1 MKPKLPVY
9 FIFITTVLD
18 SMGIGIIMPVM
29 PDLLQEVGNF
39 NLSDAARWGG
49 WLTVVFAI
57 NQFLFAPAL
66 GGLSDAYGRRPVLL
80 ASLLVMT
87 IDYLVLVF
95 AQSMWVLFL
104 ARIVGGITA
113 ATQSTAAAYMADI
126 SSGEDK
132 AKNFGLLG
140 AAFGVGFILG
150 PLVGGLLAEYGSRA
164 PFLAAATL
172 AFLNMLFGYFVLPE
186 TITESKRRPFDWQRA
201 NPFGAFKQMQ
211 KLPQMLPLLA
221 VFLLL
226 SIAFFVY
233 PAIWAYFGRAQ
244 FGWDANL
251 VGITLASYGL
261 GVVII
266 QGGLIRPILSRFGE
280 RTTAITGMCVHL
292 LSFLAYPFMTQTWHV
307 FAFLP
312 LSVFS
317 ALAMPALQGIMS
329 NSVPKNAQGEL
340 QGAMSS
346 LTALATIISPLVMT
360 QVFSFF
366 TNDTA
371 PVYLPSAPFLLSAI
385 AVVVAIAIMRKQ
397 NANSVRQPYAETD
410 NT

>member
-1 MKPKLPVY
+1 MNKKLPVY

-29 PDLLQEVGNF
+29 PDLIQEVGHY
-39 NLSDAARWGG
+39 NLSDAAKWGG

-57 NQFLFAPAL
+57 NQFLFAPTL

-80 ASLLVMT
+80 ISLLVMT

-95 AQSMWVLFL
+95 AQSMWVLFV

-113 ATQSTAAAYMADI
+113 ATQSTASAYMADI
-126 SSGEDK
+126 SADEDK
-132 AKNFGLLG
+132 AKNFGILG

-150 PLVGGLLAEYGSRA
+150 PLLGGLLAEYGSRA
-164 PFLAAATL
+164 PFLAAAL
-172 AFLNMLFGYFVLPE
+172 SAFLNMLFGYFVLPE
-186 TITESKRRPFDWQRA
+186 TVTATIRRPFKWQRA
-201 NPFGAFKQMQ
+201 NPFGTFRQMQ
-211 KLPQMLPLLA
+211 KLPGLLPLLS

-244 FGWDANL
+244 FSWDAGM
-251 VGITLASYGL
+251 VGVTLACYGL
-261 GVVII
+261 GVIII
-266 QGGLIRPILSRFGE
+266 QGGLIRPILRKLGE
-280 RTTAITGMCVHL
+280 RTTAITGMCIHL
-292 LSFLAYPFMTQTWHV
+292 LSFLVYPFMTETWHV

-312 LSVFS
+312 ISVFS

-329 NSVPKNAQGEL
+329 NSVPRDAQGEL
-340 QGAMSS
+340 QGAMGS

-360 QVFSFF
+360 QAFSFF
-366 TNDTA
+366 TNEQT
-371 PVYLPSAPFLLSAI
+371 PVYLPSAPFMLSAV
-385 AVVVAIAIMRKQ
+385 AVIVAIIIMRKHT
-397 NANSVRQPYAETD
+397 AMSI
-410 NT
+410 

>member
-1 MKPKLPVY
+1 MNKKLPVY

-18 SMGIGIIMPVM
+18 SMGIGIILPVM
-29 PDLLQEVGNF
+29 PDLIQEVGHY
-39 NLSDAARWGG
+39 NLSDAAKWGG

-57 NQFLFAPAL
+57 NQFLFAPTL

-80 ASLLVMT
+80 ISLLVMT

-95 AQSMWVLFL
+95 AQSMWVLFV

-113 ATQSTAAAYMADI
+113 ATQSTASAYMADI
-126 SSGEDK
+126 SADEDK
-132 AKNFGLLG
+132 AKNFGILG

-150 PLVGGLLAEYGSRA
+150 PLLGGLLAEYGSRA
-164 PFLAAATL
+164 PFLAAALL

-186 TITESKRRPFDWQRA
+186 TVTATIRRPFKWQRA
-201 NPFGAFKQMQ
+201 NPFGTFRQMQ
-211 KLPQMLPLLA
+211 KLPGLLPLLS

-244 FGWDANL
+244 FSWDAGM
-251 VGITLASYGL
+251 VGVTLACYGL
-261 GVVII
+261 GVIII
-266 QGGLIRPILSRFGE
+266 QGGLIRPILRKLGE
-280 RTTAITGMCVHL
+280 RTTAITGMCIHL
-292 LSFLAYPFMTQTWHV
+292 LSFLVYPFMTETWHV

-312 LSVFS
+312 ISVFS

-329 NSVPKNAQGEL
+329 NSVPRDAQGEL
-340 QGAMSS
+340 QGAMGS

-360 QVFSFF
+360 QAFSFF
-366 TNDTA
+366 TNEQT
-371 PVYLPSAPFLLSAI
+371 PVYLPSAPFMLSAV
-385 AVVVAIAIMRKQ
+385 AVIVAIIIMRKHT
-397 NANSVRQPYAETD
+397 AMSI
-410 NT
+410 

>member
-1 MKPKLPVY
+1 MNKKLPVY

-29 PDLLQEVGNF
+29 PDLIQEVGHY
-39 NLSDAARWGG
+39 NLSDAAKWGG

-57 NQFLFAPAL
+57 NQFLFAPTL

-80 ASLLVMT
+80 ISLLVMT

-95 AQSMWVLFL
+95 AQSMWVLFV

-113 ATQSTAAAYMADI
+113 ATQSTASAYMADI
-126 SSGEDK
+126 SADEDK
-132 AKNFGLLG
+132 AKNFGILG

-150 PLVGGLLAEYGSRA
+150 PLLGGLLAEYGSRA
-164 PFLAAATL
+164 PFLAAALL

-186 TITESKRRPFDWQRA
+186 TVTATIRRPFKWQRA
-201 NPFGAFKQMQ
+201 NPFGTFRQMQ
-211 KLPQMLPLLA
+211 KLPGLLPLLS

-226 SIAFFVY
+226 SIAFYVY

-244 FGWDANL
+244 FSWDAGM
-251 VGITLASYGL
+251 VGVTLACYGL
-261 GVVII
+261 GVIII
-266 QGGLIRPILSRFGE
+266 QGGLIRPILRKLGE
-280 RTTAITGMCVHL
+280 RTTAITGMCIHL
-292 LSFLAYPFMTQTWHV
+292 LSFLVYPFMTETWHV

-312 LSVFS
+312 ISVFS

-329 NSVPKNAQGEL
+329 NSVPRDAQGEL
-340 QGAMSS
+340 QGAMGS

-360 QVFSFF
+360 QAFSFF
-366 TNDTA
+366 TNEQT
-371 PVYLPSAPFLLSAI
+371 PVYLPSAPFMLSAV
-385 AVVVAIAIMRKQ
+385 AVIVAIIIMRKHT
-397 NANSVRQPYAETD
+397 AMSI
-410 NT
+410 

>member
-1 MKPKLPVY
+1 MNKKLPVY

-29 PDLLQEVGNF
+29 PDLIQEVGHY
-39 NLSDAARWGG
+39 NLSDAAKWGG

-57 NQFLFAPAL
+57 NQFLFAPTL

-80 ASLLVMT
+80 ISLLVMT

-95 AQSMWVLFL
+95 AQSMWVLFV

-113 ATQSTAAAYMADI
+113 ATQSTASAYMADI
-126 SSGEDK
+126 SADEDK
-132 AKNFGLLG
+132 AKNFGILG
-140 AAFGVGFILG
+140 AAFSVGFILG
-150 PLVGGLLAEYGSRA
+150 PLLGGLLAEYGSRA
-164 PFLAAATL
+164 PFLAAALL

-186 TITESKRRPFDWQRA
+186 TVTATIRRPFKWQRA
-201 NPFGAFKQMQ
+201 NPFGTFRQMQ
-211 KLPQMLPLLA
+211 KLPGLLPLLS

-244 FGWDANL
+244 FSWDAGM
-251 VGITLASYGL
+251 VGVTLACYGL
-261 GVVII
+261 GVIII
-266 QGGLIRPILSRFGE
+266 QGGLIRPILRKLGE
-280 RTTAITGMCVHL
+280 RTTAITGMCIHL
-292 LSFLAYPFMTQTWHV
+292 LSFLVYPFMTETWHV

-312 LSVFS
+312 ISVFS

-329 NSVPKNAQGEL
+329 NSVPRDAQGEL
-340 QGAMSS
+340 QGAMGS

-360 QVFSFF
+360 QAFSFF
-366 TNDTA
+366 TNEQT
-371 PVYLPSAPFLLSAI
+371 PVYLPSAPFMLSAV
-385 AVVVAIAIMRKQ
+385 AVIVAIIIMRKHT
-397 NANSVRQPYAETD
+397 AMSI
-410 NT
+410 

>member
-1 MKPKLPVY
+1 MNKKLPVY

-29 PDLLQEVGNF
+29 PDLIQEVGHY
-39 NLSDAARWGG
+39 NLSDAAKWGG

-57 NQFLFAPAL
+57 NQFLFAPTL

-80 ASLLVMT
+80 ISLLVMT
-87 IDYLVLVF
+87 IDYLVMVF
-95 AQSMWVLFL
+95 AQSMWVLFV

-113 ATQSTAAAYMADI
+113 ATQSTASAYMADI
-126 SSGEDK
+126 SADEDK
-132 AKNFGLLG
+132 AKNFGILG

-150 PLVGGLLAEYGSRA
+150 PLLGGLLAEYGSRA
-164 PFLAAATL
+164 PFLAAALL

-186 TITESKRRPFDWQRA
+186 TVTATIRRPFKWQRA
-201 NPFGAFKQMQ
+201 NPFGTFRQMQ
-211 KLPQMLPLLA
+211 KLPGLLPLLS

-244 FGWDANL
+244 FSWDAGM
-251 VGITLASYGL
+251 VGVTLACYGL
-261 GVVII
+261 GVIII
-266 QGGLIRPILSRFGE
+266 QGGLIRPILRKLGE
-280 RTTAITGMCVHL
+280 RTTAITGMCIHL
-292 LSFLAYPFMTQTWHV
+292 LSFLAYPFMTETWQV

-312 LSVFS
+312 ISVFS

-329 NSVPKNAQGEL
+329 NSVPRDAQGEL
-340 QGAMSS
+340 QGAMGA

-360 QVFSFF
+360 QAFSFF
-366 TNDTA
+366 TNEQT
-371 PVYLPSAPFLLSAI
+371 PVYLPSAPFLLSAV
-385 AVVVAIAIMRKQ
+385 AVVVAIIIMRKHT
-397 NANSVRQPYAETD
+397 AGRSDPPV
-410 NT
+410 

>member
-1 MKPKLPVY
+1 MKRNLPVY

-29 PDLLQEVGNF
+29 PDLLQEVGNL

-57 NQFLFAPAL
+57 NQFLFAPTL

-80 ASLLVMT
+80 ISLLVMT

-95 AQSMWVLFL
+95 AQSMWLLFL
-104 ARIVGGITA
+104 ARIVGGVTA
-113 ATQSTAAAYMADI
+113 ATQSTASAYMADI
-126 SSGEDK
+126 SSEEDK

-140 AAFGVGFILG
+140 AAFGLGFILG
-150 PLVGGLLAEYGSRA
+150 PLLGGILAEYGSRA
-164 PFLAAATL
+164 PFLAAAIL
-172 AFLNMLFGYFVLPE
+172 AFANMLFGYFVLPE
-186 TITESKRRPFDWQRA
+186 TVTPSLRRSFNWQRA
-201 NPFGAFKQMQ
+201 NPFGAFRQMQ
-211 KLPQMLPLLA
+211 KLPGMLPLLS

-244 FGWDANL
+244 FSWDAGL
-251 VGITLASYGL
+251 VGLTLACYGL

-266 QGGLIRPILSRFGE
+266 QGVLIGPVLKKLGE
-280 RTTAITGMCVHL
+280 RTTAITGMCIHL
-292 LSFLAYPFMTQTWHV
+292 LSFLAYPFMTQTWQI

-312 LSVFS
+312 ISVFS

-329 NSVPKNAQGEL
+329 NSVPRNAQGEL
-340 QGAMSS
+340 QGAMGS

-360 QVFSFF
+360 QVFGFF
-366 TNDTA
+366 TSESA
-371 PVYLPSAPFLLSAI
+371 PVYLPSAPFLLSAV
-385 AVVVAIAIMRKQ
+385 AVIIAIFIMR
-397 NANSVRQPYAETD
+397 RQQPAGAHP
-410 NT
+410 

>member
-1 MKPKLPVY
+1 MNKKLPVY

-29 PDLLQEVGNF
+29 PDLIQEVGHY
-39 NLSDAARWGG
+39 NLSDAAKWGG

-57 NQFLFAPAL
+57 NQFLFAPTL

-80 ASLLVMT
+80 ISLLVMT

-95 AQSMWVLFL
+95 AQSMWVLFV

-113 ATQSTAAAYMADI
+113 ATQSTASAYMADI
-126 SSGEDK
+126 SADEDK
-132 AKNFGLLG
+132 AKNFGILG

-150 PLVGGLLAEYGSRA
+150 PLLGGLLAEYGSRA
-164 PFLAAATL
+164 PFLAAALL

-186 TITESKRRPFDWQRA
+186 TVTATIRRPFKWQRA
-201 NPFGAFKQMQ
+201 NPFGTFRQMQ
-211 KLPQMLPLLA
+211 KLPGLLPLLS

-244 FGWDANL
+244 FSWDAGM
-251 VGITLASYGL
+251 VGVTLACYGL
-261 GVVII
+261 GVIII
-266 QGGLIRPILSRFGE
+266 QGGLIRPILRKLGE
-280 RTTAITGMCVHL
+280 RTTAITGMCIHL
-292 LSFLAYPFMTQTWHV
+292 LSFLVYPFMTETWHV

-312 LSVFS
+312 ISVFS

-329 NSVPKNAQGEL
+329 NSVPRDAQGEL
-340 QGAMSS
+340 QGAMGS

-360 QVFSFF
+360 QAFSFF
-366 TNDTA
+366 TNEQT
-371 PVYLPSAPFLLSAI
+371 PVYLPSAPFLLSAV
-385 AVVVAIAIMRKQ
+385 AVIVAIIIMRKH
-397 NANSVRQPYAETD
+397 AAGRSDPPV
-410 NT
+410 

>member
-1 MKPKLPVY
+1 V
-9 FIFITTVLD
+9 
-18 SMGIGIIMPVM
+18 

-57 NQFLFAPAL
+57 NQFLFAPTL

-80 ASLLVMT
+80 LSLFVMT

-95 AQSMWVLFL
+95 AQSMWLLFA
-104 ARIVGGITA
+104 ARVVGGITA
-113 ATQSTAAAYMADI
+113 ATQSTASAYMADI
-126 SSGEDK
+126 SSDEDK

-150 PLVGGLLAEYGSRA
+150 PLVGGLLAEFGSRA
-164 PFLAAATL
+164 PFLAAAAL
-172 AFLNMLFGYFVLPE
+172 AFANMLFGYFVLPE
-186 TITESKRRPFDWQRA
+186 TITPELRRPFDWQRA
-201 NPFGAFKQMQ
+201 NPFGAFRQMQ
-211 KLPQMLPLLA
+211 KLPGLLPLLS

-244 FGWDANL
+244 FSWDAGM
-251 VGITLASYGL
+251 VGLTLACYGL

-266 QGGLIRPILSRFGE
+266 QGGLIRPILIHLGE
-280 RTTAITGMCVHL
+280 TTTAVTGMCIHL

-312 LSVFS
+312 ISVFS

-329 NSVPKNAQGEL
+329 NSVPRNAQGEL

-366 TNDTA
+366 TDDNA
-371 PVYLPSAPFLLSAI
+371 PVYLPSAPFLLSAV
-385 AVVVAIAIMRKQ
+385 AVVVAISIMRKQ
-397 NANSVRQPYAETD
+397 RIIRNQPS
-410 NT
+410 